1 MIRRAVLACALVL
14 GQGCAAVSV
23 QEVSRPSVEPD
34 NARTMDDDGWVTLA
48 RARIAVAAHNDRDNA
63 GFIGPGIVV
72 PLPIFPMPASWL
84 AAPRKEPTFWIDVA
98 IDPEGEGFA
107 FDPSQVRVSVGAAAD
122 LAPVRMKGPSA
133 VARQAD
139 RRYSSRLCGFDP
151 SSGEARAVQRVVLT
165 QMSCVSLEFDVAEPT
180 PDVTFT
186 VRVRGLSDSGQAVA
200 APAVNFS
207 KARRT
212 NLEVLP

>member
-14 GQGCAAVSV
+14 VQGCATVSV
-23 QEVSRPSVEPD
+23 QEVSRPSVESND
-34 NARTMDDDGWVTLA
+34 ARAMDDDGWVTLP
-48 RARIAVAAHNDRDNA
+48 RALIAVAAHNDRETA
-63 GFIGPGIVV
+63 AFIGPGILV

-84 AAPRKEPTFWIDVA
+84 TAPRKEATFWIDVA
-98 IDPEGEGFA
+98 LDPEGEGFT
-107 FDPSQVRVSVGAAAD
+107 FDPSQVRVSVGDGAD

-151 SSGEARAVQRVVLT
+151 SSGDARAVERVVLT
-165 QMSCVSLEFDVAEPT
+165 QLSCVSLEFDVAEPA

-186 VRVRGLSDSGQAVA
+186 VRVRGLSDGGQAVA

-207 KARRT
+207 KGRRT
-212 NLEVLP
+212 SLGLLP